1 MMLSCNKVS
10 RDISSWTAEQ
20 FSLVQK
26 FASSKC
32 PLMFASTDAPIEHS
46 LDTFVSLLG
55 DIHTSIINEFQFS
68 MQHAERVQLHQ
79 AGLLV
84 MILIDQLTRSG
95 ISGTEILT
103 WEHGDA

>member
-10 RDISSWTAEQ
+10 RDLSSWTAEQ

-26 FASSKC
+26 FAPSGC
-32 PLMFASTDAPIEHS
+32 PLMFPKSEEPINQP
-46 LDTFVSLLG
+46 LNKFVSQLD
-55 DIHTSIINEFQFS
+55 DIHIRIVNEFQFS

-95 ISGTEILT
+95 IAGTETLT
-103 WEHGDA
+103 WEQGDA

>member
-10 RDISSWTAEQ
+10 RDLSSWTAEQ

-26 FASSKC
+26 FAPANN
-32 PLMFASTDAPIEHS
+32 PLMFPVDEKPIYVT
-46 LDTFVSLLG
+46 LDKCVDQLG
-55 DIHTSIINEFQFS
+55 DIHIKIMREFDFRDQLS
-68 MQHAERVQLHQ
+68 ERVQLHQ

-95 ISGTEILT
+95 IAGTETLT
-103 WEHGDA
+103 WEQGDA